1 MGLDLQDGR
10 DIVIIAAGGLMVL
23 VLLAVLVF
31 TIVLGL
37 GARALLGAV
46 RSALRDDVSP
56 LLDSAHQTVRTVR
69 GSAVFVSETA
79 VTPVIRVYSVVAGAR
94 RAVGVLAGVTGRR
107 GRSQGEE

>member
-23 VLLAVLVF
+23 VLLAILVF

-46 RSALRDDVSP
+46 RATLRDDVSP

-79 VTPVIRVYSVVAGAR
+79 VSPVIRVYGVVAGTR
-94 RAVGVLAGVTGRR
+94 RFLGVLSGVAGRR
-107 GRSQGEE
+107 NRR